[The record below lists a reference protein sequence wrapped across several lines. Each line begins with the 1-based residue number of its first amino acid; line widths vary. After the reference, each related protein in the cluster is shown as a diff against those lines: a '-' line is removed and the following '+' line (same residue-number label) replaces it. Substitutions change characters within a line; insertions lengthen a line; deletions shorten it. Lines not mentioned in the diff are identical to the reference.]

1 MGADGNRCVARHVA
15 GWGAVGAARY
25 RTAHNRRGAL
35 PGRHAASAVHGS
47 PERSLAYLGK
57 NVPKTA
63 SVGPRFD
70 TFLPEKMVDL
80 LVGRRISATTTSAGL
95 SVPSTRP
102 RARRISR
109 RCSMSCEPVT
119 ATKACPGQ
127 IPRAPRGGRRQI
139 DRLERGECSFR
150 MSASVVKAVYRNDN
164 TVCRTVC
171 CRKVSDEVV
180 GNPSLYG
187 PYARRHT

>member
-1 MGADGNRCVARHVA
+1 MGADGNRGVARHVA
-15 GWGAVGAARY
+15 GWGAVGRRTTGAARCQG
-25 RTAHNRRGAL
+25 GAQ
-35 PGRHAASAVHGS
+35 PARHAASAAHGS
-47 PERSLAYLGK
+47 PEHSLAYLGK

-70 TFLPEKMVDL
+70 TFLPEKMEDL
-80 LVGRRISATTTSAGL
+80 LVGRRISATTTSAG
-95 SVPSTRP
+95 SSAPSARP

-109 RCSMSCEPVT
+109 RCSMSCEPAT
-119 ATKACPGQ
+119 ATKARPGQ
-127 IPRAPRGGRRQI
+127 IPRAQGGARCQI
-139 DRLERGECSFR
+139 GRLERGECFFR

-171 CRKVSDEVV
+171 CRKVSNEVV